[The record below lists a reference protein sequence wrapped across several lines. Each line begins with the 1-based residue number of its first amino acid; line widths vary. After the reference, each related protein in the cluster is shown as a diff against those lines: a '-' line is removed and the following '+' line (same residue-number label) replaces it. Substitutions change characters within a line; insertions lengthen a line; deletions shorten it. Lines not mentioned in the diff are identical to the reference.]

1 MIFLL
6 FKVIFLVFWG
16 LFMDKFGIFNLLN
29 SFLNLSSPRNSD
41 TSSLKQVENPPEQNI
56 LGNLLSTI
64 NGNSNNV
71 ERPKQNAVKPDS
83 TTKNAPLTLGML
95 STIHAHDQH
104 VKRVQSKNTLKT

>member
-1 MIFLL
+1 
-6 FKVIFLVFWG
+6 
-16 LFMDKFGIFNLLN
+16 MDKFGIFNLLN

-41 TSSLKQVENPPEQNI
+41 TSNLKQVENPPEQNI

-83 TTKNAPLTLGML
+83 ATYNAPLTIGML
-95 STIHAHDQH
+95 STMHAHDQH